1 MKDESPA
8 VSIITPVF
16 NGERYIEDCIES
28 IRNQIDNNVEHII
41 VDGGSNDNTLAILK
55 EHPNIKWITGSDKGM
70 YDAIN
75 KGVKLAKGN
84 IIGYLNADDR
94 YFRYTLSKVRDT
106 FNNYP
111 ESDFIYGSCTYIDN
125 NGKKLFT
132 FKPLRYSRKLFKN
145 MGRICWAQPSCFWRK
160 EVHNKIGYFDS
171 GLRYCGDYE
180 FFLRLILNDLKG
192 CRVNIPL
199 SLFMIHDN
207 ALSRRFRE
215 EMAEECRRI
224 ELKYSLRQNRLLGF
238 AGELL
243 FKLIN
248 KNIYLKTGKNK
259 IRI

>member
-1 MKDESPA
+1 
-8 VSIITPVF
+8 
-16 NGERYIEDCIES
+16 
-28 IRNQIDNNVEHII
+28 
-41 VDGGSNDNTLAILK
+41 
-55 EHPNIKWITGSDKGM
+55 M

-94 YFRYTLSKVRDT
+94 YFRYTLSKVRYT

-111 ESDFIYGSCTYIDN
+111 ELDFIYGGCTYIDN

-145 MGRICWAQPSCFWRK
+145 MGRICWAQSSCFWRK
-160 EVHNKIGYFDS
+160 EVSDKIGYFDS
-171 GLRYCGDYE
+171 GLRYCGDYD

-207 ALSRRFRE
+207 ALSSRFRE
-215 EMAEECRRI
+215 EMTKERREI
-224 ELKYSLRQNRLLGF
+224 EVKYNFKRNSFVGLI
-238 AGELL
+238 GEFL
-243 FKLIN
+243 FKSIN
-248 KNIYLKTGKNK
+248 ICAYFKNI
-259 IRI
+259 RI